1 MKLIVCNFSVSLKNK
16 KQKKQQLK
24 NRIVTL
30 FRPYFSL
37 FLFLK
42 KIGSLLSGRAS

>member
-16 KQKKQQLK
+16 NKNKKKLK
-24 NRIVTL
+24 NRVVTL